1 LDATQFSLIGALVV
15 LVLVN
20 LAALV
25 WASLQDRKAR
35 AKPQPKIY
43 EIHLEGTKV
52 FSDVELAEIQ
62 KQAKDQLASAAR
74 DAAVRLQKSLNNSV
88 DQVAANINE
97 SLGTDLRAE
106 FEKYQVSLSA
116 LRDQTVGEFTK
127 IQQELDHRKLELL
140 EHLEREIADERAR
153 RVDAFNTRLGDVV
166 SSYLT
171 ESLGNQVDLGAQTTY
186 IVQVLEEH
194 KEDIKRDV
202 LS

>member
-1 LDATQFSLIGALVV
+1 MDATQFSLIGALVV
-15 LVLVN
+15 MAFIN
-20 LAALV
+20 LGALV
-25 WASLQDRKAR
+25 WASFQDRKAR
-35 AKPQPKIY
+35 RQPQPKIY

-62 KQAKDQLASAAR
+62 KQAKAQLAKTADEAAE
-74 DAAVRLQKSLNNSV
+74 RLQKSLNNSV

-127 IQQELDHRKLELL
+127 IQQELDHRKLELM
-140 EHLEREIADERAR
+140 EHLERDIAEERAR
-153 RVDAFNTRLGDVV
+153 RVDAFNARLGDVV
-166 SSYLT
+166 SSYLA
-171 ESLGNQVDLGAQTTY
+171 ESLGNQVDLGAQTQY

>member
-1 LDATQFSLIGALVV
+1 LDATQFSLVGALVV

-20 LAALV
+20 FAALI
-25 WASLQDRKAR
+25 WASIQDRKAR
-35 AKPQPKIY
+35 SKPQPKIY

-62 KQAKDQLASAAR
+62 KEAKEQLASAAR
-74 DAAVRLQKSLNNSV
+74 DAAERLQKSLNNSV

-127 IQQELDHRKLELL
+127 IQQELDHRKLELM
-140 EHLEREIADERAR
+140 EHLEREVAEERAR
-153 RVDAFNTRLGDVV
+153 RVDAFNARLGDVV